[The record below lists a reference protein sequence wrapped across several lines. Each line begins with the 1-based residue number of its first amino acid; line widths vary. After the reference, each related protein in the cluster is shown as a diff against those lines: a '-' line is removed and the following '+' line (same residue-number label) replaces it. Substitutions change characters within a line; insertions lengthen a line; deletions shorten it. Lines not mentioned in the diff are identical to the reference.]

1 MGLFVTASEI
11 LFSADTGRS
20 LKILFRFTNLHV
32 VAGYPKSGS
41 IVIAWEQ
48 IAIHPRV
55 SANRAVIG
63 LGCSLKKKT
72 DH

>member
-11 LFSADTGRS
+11 LFSADTDGS
-20 LKILFRFTNLHV
+20 LKILFRFTNLV
-32 VAGYPKSGS
+32 TGYPKSGS

-55 SANRAVIG
+55 SANCAVIG
-63 LGCSLKKKT
+63 LGCGLKKKR